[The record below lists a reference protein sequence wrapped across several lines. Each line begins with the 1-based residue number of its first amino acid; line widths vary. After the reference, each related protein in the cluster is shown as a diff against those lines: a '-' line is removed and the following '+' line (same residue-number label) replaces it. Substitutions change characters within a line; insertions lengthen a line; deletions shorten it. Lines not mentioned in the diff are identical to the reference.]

1 MLNKFEKVLKI
12 LFTFFNLSGQYQLA
26 AAACFYRLP
35 IRMIT
40 IDPYFTAILV
50 SEKVKY
56 VNNSGKMY
64 FYCFASRYQGGQLFR
79 IMLQSLVRL
88 KLKLQAH
95 VTDNYEML

>member
-1 MLNKFEKVLKI
+1 MFLKI
-12 LFTFFNLSGQYQLA
+12 LFSFLNLSGQYQLA

-40 IDPYFTAILV
+40 IDLTAILV
-50 SEKVKY
+50 SEKVNC

>member
-1 MLNKFEKVLKI
+1 MLNNFEKFLKI
-12 LFTFFNLSGQYQLA
+12 LFIFLNLSGQYQLA

-40 IDPYFTAILV
+40 IDLTAILV
-50 SEKVKY
+50 SEKVNY

>member
-12 LFTFFNLSGQYQLA
+12 LFTFFNLSGQYQLAAA

-50 SEKVKY
+50 SEKVNY
-56 VNNSGKMY
+56 VNNMGRCTSIVLLPAIKA
-64 FYCFASRYQGGQLFR
+64 ASFLGSCYNLW
-79 IMLQSLVRL
+79 
-88 KLKLQAH
+88 
-95 VTDNYEML
+95 

>member
-40 IDPYFTAILV
+40 IDLTAILV
-50 SEKVKY
+50 SEKVNC

-95 VTDNYEML
+95 VTDNFEMF

>member
-1 MLNKFEKVLKI
+1 MLNKFEKFLKI
-12 LFTFFNLSGQYQLA
+12 LFTFLNFSGQYQLA

-40 IDPYFTAILV
+40 IDLTAILV
-50 SEKVKY
+50 SEKVNY

>member
-12 LFTFFNLSGQYQLA
+12 LFTLFNLSGQYQLA

-40 IDPYFTAILV
+40 IDLTAILV
-50 SEKVKY
+50 SEKVNC